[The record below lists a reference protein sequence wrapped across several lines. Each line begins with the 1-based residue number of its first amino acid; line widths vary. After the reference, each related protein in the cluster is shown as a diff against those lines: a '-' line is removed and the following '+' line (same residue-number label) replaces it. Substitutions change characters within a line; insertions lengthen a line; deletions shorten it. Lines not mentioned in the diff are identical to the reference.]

1 MSLAHEGYREALKID
16 SLPEGR
22 EKSFF
27 REDKP
32 LHITDSDGL
41 RAALVRAIHDERD
54 GIVVVDRE
62 GFLVSLNQ
70 YFLEVWQIPA
80 DCVEV
85 DQPHTHRRVR
95 EQPIFAIAR
104 ERVKHPESFWKCVG
118 ELYGSFSP
126 PDYCEVELKDGRTL
140 EHHSIALRG
149 DNGQHLGRAS
159 FFRDITGRK
168 LAESALRDAYQETR
182 AFLNTI
188 PSLLIGLDCD
198 GNIVRWNAGALR
210 IFGLSETDVRGR
222 SFGKCG
228 IPWEGIDID
237 ATLIPYLKANQ
248 VGKVDGLKFLKGGEP
263 RFVAITLLPVE
274 AHAGRSK
281 AGALVFGADVT
292 DRKILEAELVRAH
305 KMEAV
310 GQLAAGI
317 AHEINTPVQY
327 ASDNLRFLKR
337 SWAALTSLIEMCRD
351 IRDKL
356 PAQTITSETLAQFDR
371 AYAEADLEYGLVEG
385 SRAIEQS
392 LDGLQRVARIVTTIR
407 EFSRPGSDNMCPTD
421 LNRAIETTAAVA
433 GNKWSCVAE
442 LETCLDRDLPP
453 VPCVAGEFNQIIL
466 NLIINAAEAIGAV
479 VRDGAPKGR
488 IRIVTRG
495 FKDWAEI
502 RIEDNGIGIPEGIRN
517 RIFEPFFTTK
527 EVGRGSGQ
535 GLSLAHAL
543 IEKRLG
549 GEIRLESKVG
559 EGTTFVIRL
568 PIVPSGSSIH

>member
-1 MSLAHEGYREALKID
+1 
-16 SLPEGR
+16 
-22 EKSFF
+22 
-27 REDKP
+27 
-32 LHITDSDGL
+32 
-41 RAALVRAIHDERD
+41 VRAIHDERD
-54 GIVVVDRE
+54 GIVVVDRN
-62 GFLVSLNQ
+62 GFVVSLNQ
-70 YFLEVWQIPA
+70 CFLEVWQIPA
-80 DCVEV
+80 ECVDV
-85 DQPHTHRRVR
+85 DQAHTHRRFR
-95 EQPIFAIAR
+95 EQPIFAIAS
-104 ERVKHPESFWKCVG
+104 ERVKQPEKFWKRVG

-126 PDYCEVELKDGRTL
+126 PDHCEIELKDGRTL
-140 EHHSIALRG
+140 EHHSIALRD
-149 DNGQHLGRAS
+149 DNGQHLGRAW

-168 LAESALRDAYQETR
+168 LAESALRDAYQETK

-188 PSLLIGLDCD
+188 PSLLIGLDTA
-198 GNIVRWNAGALR
+198 GNIVRWNAGAER

-222 SFGKCG
+222 SLGRCG
-228 IPWEGIDID
+228 IAWEGTDID
-237 ATLIPYLKANQ
+237 AILISYIKANQ
-248 VGKVDGLKFLKGGEP
+248 VGKVDCLKFLKAGDP

-274 AHAGRSK
+274 EHAGRSK

-317 AHEINTPVQY
+317 AHEINTPIQY
-327 ASDNLRFLKR
+327 ASDNLLFLKR
-337 SWAALTSLIEMCRD
+337 SWSALTSLIAMCRD

-356 PAQTITSETLAQFDR
+356 PSQTITSEMLAQFDR
-371 AYAEADLEYGLVEG
+371 ACAEADLEYGLVEG
-385 SRAIEQS
+385 SHAIEQS
-392 LDGLQRVARIVTTIR
+392 LDGLQRVAMIVRTIR
-407 EFSRPGSDNMCPTD
+407 EFSRPGSDNMGPTD

-433 GNKWSCVAE
+433 GNKWSSVAE
-442 LETCLDRDLPP
+442 LETFLDRDLPP

-466 NLIINAAEAIGAV
+466 NMIVNAAEAIGAV
-479 VRDGAPKGR
+479 VREGAPKGR
-488 IRIVTRG
+488 IRIATRA

-502 RIEDNGIGIPEGIRN
+502 RVEDNGIGIPEGIRN

-549 GEIRLESKVG
+549 GEIRLESKIG

-568 PIVPSGSSIH
+568 PIAPSGSGNR

>member
-1 MSLAHEGYREALKID
+1 V
-16 SLPEGR
+16 
-22 EKSFF
+22 
-27 REDKP
+27 DK
-32 LHITDSDGL
+32 
-41 RAALVRAIHDERD
+41 V
-54 GIVVVDRE
+54 
-62 GFLVSLNQ
+62 GFVVSLNQ
-70 YFLEVWQIPA
+70 CFLEVWQIPA

-85 DQPHTHRRVR
+85 DQPHTHRHIQ
-95 EQPIFAIAR
+95 EQPILAIAS
-104 ERVKHPESFWKCVG
+104 ERIKHPENLWERVG

-126 PDYCEVELKDGRTL
+126 PDHCEVELKDGRTL

-149 DNGQHLGRAS
+149 DNGQHLGRAW

-168 LAESALRDAYQETR
+168 LAESALRDAYQETK

-188 PSLLIGLDCD
+188 PSLLIGLDCA
-198 GNIVRWNAGALR
+198 GNIVRWNAGAVR

-222 SFGKCG
+222 SLGKCG
-228 IPWEGIDID
+228 ITWEGIDID
-237 ATLIPYLKANQ
+237 ATLISHIKANQ
-248 VGKVDGLKFLKGGEP
+248 VGKVDGLKFLKGEEP

-274 AHAGRSK
+274 AHGGRSK
-281 AGALVFGADVT
+281 AGVLVFGADVT

-310 GQLAAGI
+310 GQLAAGL

-327 ASDNLRFLKR
+327 ASDNLLFLKR
-337 SWAALTSLIEMCRD
+337 SWAALTSLVAMCRD
-351 IRDKL
+351 IRAKL
-356 PAQTITSETLAQFDR
+356 PSEIVGSETVAQFDR
-371 AYAEADLEYGLVEG
+371 VCAEADLEYGLVEG

-392 LDGLQRVARIVTTIR
+392 LDGLQRVAMIVSTIR
-407 EFSRPGSDNMCPTD
+407 EFSRPGSNNMGPID

-433 GNKWSCVAE
+433 GNKWNSVAE
-442 LETCLDRDLPP
+442 LEICLDRDLAP

-466 NLIINAAEAIGAV
+466 NLIINAAEAISAA

-495 FKDWAEI
+495 SKDWAEI
-502 RIEDNGIGIPEGIRN
+502 RVEDNGIGIPESIRN

-549 GEIRLESKVG
+549 GEIRLDSKVG

-568 PIVPSGSSIH
+568 PIVPSGSTNH